1 MSSFEIGVLIFL
13 TYLCVYSIILRIC
26 KTKENIEVTRSIG
39 KMDSHMLNKMMGEF
53 NNERQKNQ

>member
-13 TYLCVYSIILRIC
+13 TYLCVHSIVSRIC

-39 KMDSHMLNKMMGEF
+39 KMDSNMLNKMMGEF